1 MTFRRTSYRSV
12 RAPGLSDEALLRELA
27 APSQERNRNASITS
41 CLWFSHH
48 TFVQVL
54 EGAASAVG
62 ELMARLATDRRHAQ
76 MVVFA
81 NTEARVRV
89 FDRWPLKCVRSYDC
103 PEVDQLSAPAHTPH
117 PMHLI
122 AARGHSQP
130 GVLSSA
136 AVLQII
142 GALVCAEP
150 TPFTA

>member
-1 MTFRRTSYRSV
+1 MTLRRISYRSV
-12 RAPGLSDEALLRELA
+12 RAPGLNDEALLREIA
-27 APSQERNRNASITS
+27 ASSQERNRHAGITS
-41 CLWFSHH
+41 CLWFSHR

-54 EGAASAVG
+54 EGGASAISD
-62 ELMARLATDRRHAQ
+62 LMARLAADQRHTQ

-89 FDRWPLKCVRSYDC
+89 FDRWPLKCVRSHNC
-103 PEVDQLSAPAHTPH
+103 PEVDQLSASSHTPH

-142 GALVCAEP
+142 GALVSAEP
-150 TPFTA
+150 TTFTI